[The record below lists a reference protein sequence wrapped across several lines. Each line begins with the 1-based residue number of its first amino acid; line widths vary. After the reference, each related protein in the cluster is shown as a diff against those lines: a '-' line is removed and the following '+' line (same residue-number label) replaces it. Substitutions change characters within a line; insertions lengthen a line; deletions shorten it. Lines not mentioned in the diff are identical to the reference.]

1 VRIRAM
7 ELLTQLQEKNAAI
20 PKKEAISNV
29 LPLLQDNNKSIRY
42 TAVTTLKELQAKEVI
57 PSIIPLL
64 QDSDHDVRLAAI
76 EAVAKLQAKEAIP
89 TLVLFLK
96 DYEPKI
102 RIGAMNALIELQGKE
117 AIHIIAPLLKDEVID
132 VRNATKERLSQ
143 IQNPLLTALIN
154 KTFIL
159 LMVICPILA
168 FLPLFLTDKKFFV
181 SIAVFIAS
189 IFFFRLFANISPYYP
204 QFKEGATWG
213 GIYQVGVLFV
223 FAISMFLK
231 LIWYIV
237 ANVFKRSPDIDEDNI
252 NPKLN

>member
-1 VRIRAM
+1 M
-7 ELLTQLQEKNAAI
+7 ELLKQLQEENALI

-29 LPLLQDNNKSIRY
+29 LPLLQDNNTSIRY
-42 TAVTTLKELQAKEVI
+42 TAVTTLKELQAKEAI
-57 PSIIPLL
+57 SSIIPLL

-76 EAVAKLQAKEAIP
+76 EAVAKLQVKEAIP
-89 TLVLFLK
+89 TLVFFLK

-132 VRNATKERLSQ
+132 VRNATQERLSQ

-154 KTFIL
+154 KNFIL

-168 FLPLFLTDKKFFV
+168 FLPLFLTNKKFFV

-189 IFFFRLFANISPYYP
+189 IFIFRLFANISPYYP
-204 QFKEGATWG
+204 QFREGTTWG
-213 GIYQVGVLFV
+213 GIYQLGVLFV
-223 FAISMFLK
+223 FAISMLLK
-231 LIWYIV
+231 LIWHIV
-237 ANVFKRSPDIDEDNI
+237 ANVFKRSTEIDEDNI
-252 NPKLN
+252 NEKIN

>member
-1 VRIRAM
+1 M
-7 ELLTQLQEKNAAI
+7 
-20 PKKEAISNV
+20 
-29 LPLLQDNNKSIRY
+29 
-42 TAVTTLKELQAKEVI
+42 
-57 PSIIPLL
+57 
-64 QDSDHDVRLAAI
+64 QDSDDDVRLAAI

-89 TLVLFLK
+89 TLVFFLK
-96 DYEPKI
+96 DNEPKI

-117 AIHIIAPLLKDEVID
+117 AIPIIAPLLKDEVID
-132 VRNATKERLSQ
+132 VSNATKERLAQ

-168 FLPLFLTDKKFFV
+168 FLPLFLTGKKFFV

-189 IFFFRLFANISPYYP
+189 IFLFRLFADISPYYP

-213 GIYQVGVLFV
+213 GIYQMGVLFV
-223 FAISMFLK
+223 FAIAMFLK

-252 NPKLN
+252 NAKLN